1 MLKLALTAS
10 ALALLTLPAFSAEFK
25 GGGEPAFRDLGISLS
40 ARKVITGLAKAR
52 AFVVLTASANVSAE
66 CLNPDSGHTKPTNQT
81 PEPIT
86 VIGTSLIGKNRI
98 SPAGNGLMVVTTNPP
113 ALEVEGSPDCN
124 SHDTEV
130 ITDLAFTDAE
140 ITIRQPR
147 GTVVLSASCTFSSPT
162 SDGVVPG
169 ANVTCVLP

>member
-1 MLKLALTAS
+1 MLKLALTAG
-10 ALALLTLPAFSAEFK
+10 ALALLALPASAAEFK
-25 GGGEPAFRDLGISLS
+25 NGGEPTFRDLGISLS
-40 ARKVITGLAKAR
+40 ARKIVTGLAQQR
-52 AFVVLTASANVSAE
+52 AFVLLTASANVSAE

-86 VIGTSLIGKNRI
+86 VSGSSLIGKNRV
-98 SPAGNGLMVVTTNPP
+98 SPNGRALMVVFTNPP

-130 ITDLAFTDAE
+130 ITDLAFTDAQ

-147 GTVVLSASCTFSSPT
+147 GTVVLSASCTFVPPT
-162 SDGVVPG
+162 SNGLVPAG
-169 ANVTCVLP
+169 AVTCVSP